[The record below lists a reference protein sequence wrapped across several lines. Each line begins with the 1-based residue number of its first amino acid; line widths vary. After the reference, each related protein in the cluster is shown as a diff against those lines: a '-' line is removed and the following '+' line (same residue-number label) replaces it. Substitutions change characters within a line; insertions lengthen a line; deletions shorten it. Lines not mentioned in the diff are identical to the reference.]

1 MEEPDWE
8 AVVEFWDYRDR
19 QGDGWALLGDM
30 WRGELS
36 AEELLAR
43 AEAIETPYD

>member
-1 MEEPDWE
+1 
-8 AVVEFWDYRDR
+8 VGLLRDV
-19 QGDGWALLGDM
+19 
-30 WRGELS
+30 WRGEMS